1 MEEYDNFFLVPLL
14 VVVFKS
20 LYPCHPQTPLPN
32 PLVLDDLLF
41 GKPTSIEEASES
53 LLKSKLFLFC
63 RTVVSKEDLNNPFA
77 WWKTHESQFPNV
89 GFLVRQI
96 LGIQRN

>member
-1 MEEYDNFFLVPLL
+1 
-14 VVVFKS
+14 VVFKS
-20 LYPCHPQTPLPN
+20 FYPCHPQTPLPN

-41 GKPTSIEEASES
+41 GEPTSIEEPSEG

-63 RTVVSKEDLNNPFA
+63 WIVVPDEDLKSLLA
-77 WWKTHESQFPNV
+77 CWKTHESQFPNV

-96 LGIQRN
+96 LGIPRS